1 MHDTLY
7 LMYYTV
13 DTVRISLQSRYGADT
28 VPDTMGM
35 AAMGMAAGPP
45 MRTTTTP
52 TPHRQ
57 ATTSPR
63 RHRCNRAP
71 PAEPCVI
78 SRPRAAP
85 GCVGGGDRPGWA
97 RVGVETVIGG
107 VHDGHGRHCD
117 RRHHH
122 GGTTATGHHRPS
134 HVYSAD
140 PGQLLGA
147 WGVGIGRGGPGWVR
161 EAMDRP
167 AKRATCPTMHAWLWS
182 QNGDKIYYYTSTRS
196 TCQKGW

>member
-1 MHDTLY
+1 
-7 LMYYTV
+7 
-13 DTVRISLQSRYGADT
+13 
-28 VPDTMGM
+28 MGQGGRGDRHLVVSVIDGHAATAVTTTDDIVTM
-35 AAMGMAAGPP
+35 AAPLPP
-45 MRTTTTP
+45 
-52 TPHRQ
+52 
-57 ATTSPR
+57 ATT
-63 RHRCNRAP
+63 
-71 PAEPCVI
+71 
-78 SRPRAAP
+78 
-85 GCVGGGDRPGWA
+85 G
-97 RVGVETVIGG
+97 
-107 VHDGHGRHCD
+107 
-117 RRHHH
+117 
-122 GGTTATGHHRPS
+122 RPS